1 MLAES
6 LKNATIFE
14 NTTPSEVSAYVR
26 QHVGMHEL
34 HASEASG
41 RAMLRHANMGELG
54 LSMISYGEWATVAN
68 PEGIDSYHFQ
78 MTLAGTCTITLDDGD
93 MVLPAGWA
101 TVISPSLPS
110 AVHYSPDC
118 IKVIVR
124 IPKPLFQACALDGF
138 GRVPDGGVRFGSR
151 PLDLG
156 SDLAAFRTVELLFL
170 EADRK
175 PTASRMQRPLELMFA
190 SKLLDVF
197 PNNASSVAPAVD
209 ADEFLNLVDHYIQA
223 HIREDISASQ
233 LAAELGISERTLY
246 NKFHAHVGMSPS
258 HYIKDRRLRHVY
270 ALLSHSAGVAT
281 SVTDLAF
288 EFGFNHLGRFSA
300 DYRTTFGELPSDTQR
315 RRRAVIAN

>member
-1 MLAES
+1 MLVEF
-6 LKNATIFE
+6 LKNATIYE
-14 NTTPSEVSAYVR
+14 NTTPSQVSAYVR

-41 RAMLRHANMGELG
+41 RAMLRHANVGELG
-54 LSMISYGEWATVAN
+54 LSMISYGDWATVAN
-68 PEGIDSYHFQ
+68 LQGIDSYHFQ

-93 MVLPAGWA
+93 MVLPAGCA
-101 TVISPSLPS
+101 AVISPSLPS

-124 IPKPLFQACALDGF
+124 IPKPLFHACALDGF
-138 GRVPDGGVRFGSR
+138 GRVPDEGVRFGAS

-156 SDLAAFRTVELLFL
+156 SDLAAFRAIELLFL
-170 EADRK
+170 EADRQ
-175 PTASRMQRPLELMFA
+175 PASPRMQRPLELVFA

-197 PNNASSVAPAVD
+197 PNNTSSVALAVD
-209 ADEFLNLVDHYIQA
+209 AGDFLNVIDRYIEA
-223 HIREDISASQ
+223 HIREDIGAVQ
-233 LAAELGISERTLY
+233 LAAELGISERTFY
-246 NKFHAHVGMSPS
+246 NKFHAHTGMPPS

-270 ALLSHSAGVAT
+270 ALLSHPAGAAA

-315 RRRAVIAN
+315 RRRAAIAN